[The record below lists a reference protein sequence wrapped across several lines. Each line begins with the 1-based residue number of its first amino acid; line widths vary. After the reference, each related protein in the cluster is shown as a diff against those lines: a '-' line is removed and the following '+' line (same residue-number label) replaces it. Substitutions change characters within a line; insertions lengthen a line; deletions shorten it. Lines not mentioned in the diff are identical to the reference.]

1 MPPPMDG
8 MFDARFSAGSS
19 PSSGALV
26 NIVDLDHV
34 QSIDLPIVLRTA
46 DYPLTVRWEVRDLN
60 AQAEL
65 LVGGGR
71 SILLEGNGQGPIQSD
86 PAGPDPAA
94 GRRVT
99 LRLNSTSKS
108 TLPAAFELF
117 QNFPNPFNPATSIRF
132 SLADDSFVQLDVMN
146 LLGQKVSAVL
156 RRQMGAGS
164 HSISFDASRLPSGVY
179 FYRLHA
185 RGSSGKEFTQVK
197 RMVLLR

>member
-132 SLADDSFVQLDVMN
+132 
-146 LLGQKVSAVL
+146 LGQKVSAVL